1 MLDHE
6 NPFRG
11 LCSDTTFKYLFKCEE
26 TRKVLEDL
34 IFKIAN
40 IDLSEYELM
49 DNEINSGNQ
58 LKDFRLDIVLKKGN
72 SIVSIEMNEQ
82 VTDYILNKNH
92 TYLYRLAGNVYEKG
106 RKYDNAYVTQINF
119 NHCYSPKRKGR
130 MSSGIKEFGL
140 RDLEG
145 EFTIDGIKDYEIY
158 LLNYKNI
165 CYNKDN
171 LLESYLSLFTAKSI
185 EDLRKISS
193 NNKEMTIIV
202 DELERL
208 NSDKY
213 FGALYDNEIV
223 QKKLQNSA
231 WAEGALKKAQKIAL
245 ALLEKGIDIQ
255 MISEC
260 TDLSVE
266 EIENLKE
273 MEEEVDE

>member
-1 MLDHE
+1 M
-6 NPFRG
+6 
-11 LCSDTTFKYLFKCEE
+11 
-26 TRKVLEDL
+26 
-34 IFKIAN
+34 KIN
-40 IDLSEYELM
+40 
-49 DNEINSGNQ
+49 
-58 LKDFRLDIVLKKGN
+58 
-72 SIVSIEMNEQ
+72 
-82 VTDYILNKNH
+82 
-92 TYLYRLAGNVYEKG
+92 
-106 RKYDNAYVTQINF
+106 
-119 NHCYSPKRKGR
+119 
-130 MSSGIKEFGL
+130 
-140 RDLEG
+140 
-145 EFTIDGIKDYEIY
+145 DGIKDYEIY